1 VIIPM
6 DHGVTLG
13 PIKGLESLAELIDK
27 VSYNGVNAVLGH
39 MILPLHGFIDGFND
53 LGLILHLSAGTIWS
67 RHPNI
72 KVLVNSVEMAVK
84 MGADGVSVH
93 INIGNEHEEQM
104 IDDLHK
110 VSSQC
115 SKWGMPLLAMI
126 YPRGNRVKS
135 EYDEERI
142 TRSVCIGAEAGADIV
157 KVNYT
162 GSIDTF
168 RRVVESCSIPVV
180 IAGGKATRPEEVLTA
195 VKESLEVG
203 SAGVSIGRNVFQSPN
218 STKMIKA
225 ISAIVHENV
234 TVRDAMELL
243 KR

>member
-1 VIIPM
+1 MIIPM